1 MRIPSL
7 LVVCGLV
14 GVFLAAAALISPAS
28 AAGGFAW
35 LDAILDSFQR
45 LARIHR
51 WEA

>member
-1 MRIPSL
+1 MRTPPL

-14 GVFLAAAALISPAS
+14 VFVLVAAALISPAS

-45 LARIHR
+45 
-51 WEA
+51 